1 MDLIQGGK
9 KVDAIDAQ
17 ASAGEGESSLVQPA
31 TPLSAQQRDMRP
43 VIEVV
48 TGASKSSSSI

>member
-9 KVDAIDAQ
+9 KVDAIDAM